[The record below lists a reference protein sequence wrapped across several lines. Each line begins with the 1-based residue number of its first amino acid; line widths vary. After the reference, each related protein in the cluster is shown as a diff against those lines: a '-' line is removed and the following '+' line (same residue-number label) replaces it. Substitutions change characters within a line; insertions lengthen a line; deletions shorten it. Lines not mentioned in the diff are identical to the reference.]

1 MRGKSVSTS
10 NAVSFKNMGK
20 PSHIITP
27 PAITAPS
34 PTTNGTIRKA
44 LAKHVIVSEASCLLA
59 RRVVEERAHRKLRVL
74 LVLHALGEDRG
85 GRVERLQ
92 EVRVTTKAPLRRVNT
107 CARRA
112 FSTSLP
118 RAHSAFYGREVSS
131 AVCPAK
137 QPGLLN

>member
-1 MRGKSVSTS
+1 M
-10 NAVSFKNMGK
+10 
-20 PSHIITP
+20 
-27 PAITAPS
+27 PAS
-34 PTTNGTIRKA
+34 
-44 LAKHVIVSEASCLLA
+44 ASC
-59 RRVVEERAHRKLRVL
+59 RRTTRAHRTELRVL

-85 GRVERLQ
+85 GRVERLG

-107 CARRA
+107 CDVGR
-112 FSTSLP
+112 FLPPLP